1 MRNAVSMCT
10 CEHLWCWSLVF
21 APLIDLLHN
30 CKQEPTTS
38 FTQQAQ
44 KIKVDD
50 LVDRPQTFYI
60 SAAYVQQANKLQ
72 LAAIILQVQEAAWES
87 R

>member
-10 CEHLWCWSLVF
+10 HEHLWCWSLV
-21 APLIDLLHN
+21 IDLLHN

-44 KIKVDD
+44 KIKVDN
-50 LVDRPQTFYI
+50 LVYRPQTFYI

-72 LAAIILQVQEAAWES
+72 LAAVILQVQEAAWE
-87 R
+87 